1 MIGRTS
7 VKQNKFP
14 GTHSKLEHVFFAQLY
29 IFGGLYPLTI
39 HEGAIDAL
47 QVHDIRLDDA
57 PRGHT
62 IMGHCMLLAAGGM
75 VGGHIHDTPVFAKEV
90 AYLRAKPLWIG
101 VKHRDVQ
108 TIHETVTNHLY
119 VISK

>member
-14 GTHSKLEHVFFAQLY
+14 RTHSKLEHVFLAQLY
-29 IFGGLYPLTI
+29 IFGGLNPLTI

-57 PRGHT
+57 SRGHS
-62 IMGHCMLLAAGGM
+62 ILEHRMLLAAGRM
-75 VGGHIHDTPVFAKEV
+75 VGWHIHDPPVFAKEV
-90 AYLRAKPLWIG
+90 ADLRAKPLVSNIG
-101 VKHRDVQ
+101 PWGWANSL
-108 TIHETVTNHLY
+108 NHNHPP
-119 VISK
+119 VI